1 MNKGLK
7 NALLIILGVFGAAT
21 MITPAFRALNSSS
34 TSKIWTYSLYIRIF
48 GGGSAKVGNTGLLTL
63 AWILSLA
70 ALVVTVVLI
79 ILSIIDFE
87 VSRKVNII
95 TFSVIMVFYAVGG
108 TLVIFAPQLIG
119 NTTDAWLGIG
129 SILTSCFM
137 YAGFIMSLIFVLF
150 YSLKKEN

>member
-1 MNKGLK
+1 MKKGLEK
-7 NALLIILGVFGAAT
+7 ALLIILGVFGVAT

-63 AWILSLA
+63 AWILSLV
-70 ALVVTVVLI
+70 ALVTTIVLI
-79 ILSIIDFE
+79 ILNLVGSE
-87 VSRKVNII
+87 LSRKVNII
-95 TFSVIMVFYAVGG
+95 TYSVIMVFYAVGA

-137 YAGFIMSLIFVLF
+137 YAGFIVSLIFVLN
-150 YSLKKEN
+150 YSLRKED

>member
-70 ALVVTVVLI
+70 ALVATVVLI

>member
-63 AWILSLA
+63 AWILSLV
-70 ALVVTVVLI
+70 ALVATVVLI